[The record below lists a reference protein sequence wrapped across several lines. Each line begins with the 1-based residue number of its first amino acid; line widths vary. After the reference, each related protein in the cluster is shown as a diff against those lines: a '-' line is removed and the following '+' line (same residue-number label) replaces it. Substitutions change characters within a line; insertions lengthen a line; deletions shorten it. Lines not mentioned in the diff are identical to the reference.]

1 MHLYIDSLNVA
12 YVAFTRA
19 KNELICIAPAPKK
32 EVESLDKINSLSA
45 LLTACFNVETTGL
58 DAEIIPLSKSFD
70 QVSKVFSLGEPI
82 TAIYKDAPD
91 SGSNEKIKNY
101 PSVTSSDRLRIRH
114 QSLNY
119 LLENQQLTD
128 SRLNYGLIMHDILR
142 GITHKTDQSKAIQT
156 MIREGRIS
164 EDEGKT
170 VVQKMEVFWNF
181 SETENWFADDVRVLN
196 ETTILIPTGEQYRP
210 DRVIIKGNEATI
222 VDYKFGDK
230 ESKTYIQ
237 QVKQYMDL
245 IAEMGYQ
252 TSGFVCYVSLG
263 KVEKV

>member
-1 MHLYIDSLNVA
+1 
-12 YVAFTRA
+12 
-19 KNELICIAPAPKK
+19 
-32 EVESLDKINSLSA
+32 
-45 LLTACFNVETTGL
+45 
-58 DAEIIPLSKSFD
+58 
-70 QVSKVFSLGEPI
+70 
-82 TAIYKDAPD
+82 
-91 SGSNEKIKNY
+91 
-101 PSVTSSDRLRIRH
+101 
-114 QSLNY
+114 
-119 LLENQQLTD
+119 
-128 SRLNYGLIMHDILR
+128 LR

-181 SETENWFADDVRVLN
+181 PETENWFADDVRVLN
-196 ETTILIPTGEQYRP
+196 ETAILIPTGEQYRP

-237 QVKQYMDL
+237 QVKQYMTL

-252 TSGFVCYVSLG
+252 TTGFVCYVSLG
-263 KVEKV
+263 KVEKI